1 MAAQTGTGLPKNT
14 AAAISVLLGPTIIAP
29 VVILFLEKDS
39 FVRFTAM
46 QSLVVFV
53 LLYVL
58 GQVLA
63 FSIIFL
69 PFVGLLWIAGVL
81 VWLFLTYKAWQ
92 GEEIE
97 LPFVGKIAKQLL
109 TKV

>member
-1 MAAQTGTGLPKNT
+1 MAAQTGTGLAGNT
-14 AAAISVLLGPTIIAP
+14 AAAISVLLGPTIITP

-58 GQVLA
+58 GFA
-63 FSIIFL
+63 FSIIFR
-69 PFVGLLWIAGVL
+69 PFVGLLWIAGIL
-81 VWLFLTYKAWQ
+81 VWLFLTHKAWQ

-97 LPFVGKIAKQLL
+97 LPFVGKVARQLL
-109 TKV
+109 TKI